1 MGGYAWGRGNRK
13 MERKI
18 RGNGEGISLRT
29 VHIAMIICA
38 VVISLL
44 LVFSTYQS
52 ASVFSALNKAAGD
65 YSVRQKAAHEL
76 MEASDYLT
84 EMVQRFTLEGD
95 TQYLEHY
102 LEEVFV
108 SRRRE
113 ESITSMS
120 EGETEKSLVTQ
131 LGEAM
136 AESNSLSYREYYA
149 MKLVI
154 EAREI
159 RDYPDTLR
167 GVELKEEDTLLSA
180 QEKMDL
186 AREMVMGTE
195 YYEKKESI
203 RNKLKVSLEV
213 LEQQMTAARQ
223 STSTELNRKLTIVR
237 IVIAI
242 LTVVIILLIWLTAR
256 LGTIPLMEAEKQ
268 AEEGGKIPV
277 TGAKEFRRL
286 AGKYN
291 MMLDKMNES
300 KEENQ

>member
-1 MGGYAWGRGNRK
+1 
-13 MERKI
+13 MERKV

-29 VHIAMIICA
+29 VHIAMMICA
-38 VVISLL
+38 IVICLL

-52 ASVFSALNKAAGD
+52 ASVFSVLNKAAGD

-84 EMVQRFTLEGD
+84 EMVQRFMLEGN
-95 TQYLEHY
+95 TQYLGHY
-102 LEEVFV
+102 FEEVFV

-120 EGETEKSLVTQ
+120 EGEADKSLVTQ

-167 GVELKEEDTLLSA
+167 GVELKEEDAMLSSE
-180 QEKMDL
+180 EKMDR

-203 RNKLKVSLEV
+203 RNKLKTSLEE
-213 LEQQMTAARQ
+213 LDQQMTAARQ
-223 STSTELNRKLTIVR
+223 STSAELNRELTLVR
-237 IVIAI
+237 VIIAI
-242 LTVVIILLIWLTAR
+242 LTVVIIVLIWLTAH
-256 LGTIPLMEAEKQ
+256 LGTIPLMKAGKR
-268 AEEGGKIPV
+268 AEEGRKIPV
-277 TGAKEFRRL
+277 AGAKEFRRL

>member
-1 MGGYAWGRGNRK
+1 MRRK
-13 MERKI
+13 ALI
-18 RGNGEGISLRT
+18 SGEGISLRAI
-29 VHIAMIICA
+29 HIAMIICA

-44 LVFSTYQS
+44 LIFSTYQS
-52 ASVFSALNKAAGD
+52 ASVFSSLSKAAGD

-95 TQYLEHY
+95 TQYLENY
-102 LEEVFV
+102 FEEVFV

-120 EGETEKSLVTQ
+120 EGETEKLLVAQ
-131 LGEAM
+131 LQEAM
-136 AESNSLSYREYYA
+136 AESTSLSYREYYA

-167 GVELKEEDTLLSA
+167 GVELKEEDTMLSSE
-180 QEKMDL
+180 EKMEL
-186 AREMVMGTE
+186 AREMVMGKE
-195 YYEKKESI
+195 YYERKESI
-203 RNKLKVSLEV
+203 RNKLRSSLEV
-213 LEQQMTAARQ
+213 LDQQMTSTRQ
-223 STSTELNRKLTIVR
+223 STSAELNSELTLVR
-237 IVIAI
+237 VVIAI
-242 LTVVIILLIWLTAR
+242 LTVIIIVLIWLTAR
-256 LGTIPLMEAEKQ
+256 MATVPLMMAGKQ
-268 AEEGGKIPV
+268 AEAGGRIPE

-291 MMLDKMNES
+291 MMLDQLNES
-300 KEENQ
+300 KEEDQ